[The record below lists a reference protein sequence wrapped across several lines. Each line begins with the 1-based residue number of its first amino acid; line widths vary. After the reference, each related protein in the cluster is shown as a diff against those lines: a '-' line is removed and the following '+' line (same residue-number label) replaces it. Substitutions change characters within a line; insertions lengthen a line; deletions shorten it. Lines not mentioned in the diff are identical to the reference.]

1 MFINQKFTA
10 FLDNTFDEVIADYF
24 MGLGVEPDDL
34 TEGVYDIIEEK
45 AVGAAYVNRSLV
57 LQRHHGV
64 PGEHDFQLGY
74 CHNMTR

>member
-45 AVGAAYVNRSLV
+45 AVDDAYVNRSLV
-57 LQRHHGV
+57 LQRQHGV

-74 CHNMTR
+74 CHNMTI